1 MTADILKRVLWF
13 FLFVLAQVF
22 VFGRIHLFH
31 YATPLFYVY
40 FVALFPRNYP
50 KWSILVWSFLLGL
63 VIDSFYNTP
72 GLSSFSLTLIAAVQP
87 FVFEIFVSHD
97 AAENLEPSARAIGP
111 LKYSA
116 YISMLVFLYCVVF
129 YTLEIFSFF
138 NWEQWA
144 FCVIG
149 STVITLLLIATIEY
163 TRGK

>member
-63 VIDSFYNTP
+63 FIDTFSNTP
-72 GLSSFSLTLIAAVQP
+72 GLSSFSLTLIAAIQP
-87 FVFEIFVSHD
+87 YVFEIFVSRE
-97 AAENLEPSARAIGP
+97 AAENLEPSAKAIGP

-138 NWEQWA
+138 NWEQWI

-149 STVITLLLIATIEY
+149 STVLTLLLIATIEY

>member
-63 VIDSFYNTP
+63 VIDTFSNTP
-72 GLSSFSLTLIAAVQP
+72 GLSSFSLTLIAAIQP
-87 FVFEIFVSHD
+87 YVFEIFVSRE
-97 AAENLEPSARAIGP
+97 AAENLEPSAKAIGP

-116 YISMLVFLYCVVF
+116 YISMLAFLY
-129 YTLEIFSFF
+129 
-138 NWEQWA
+138 
-144 FCVIG
+144 
-149 STVITLLLIATIEY
+149 
-163 TRGK
+163 

>member
-63 VIDSFYNTP
+63 VIDTFSNTP
-72 GLSSFSLTLIAAVQP
+72 GLSSFSLTLIAAIQP
-87 FVFEIFVSHD
+87 YVFEIFVSRE
-97 AAENLEPSARAIGP
+97 AAENLEPSAKAIGP

-138 NWEQWA
+138 NWEQWIV
-144 FCVIG
+144 CVIG
-149 STVITLLLIATIEY
+149 STVLTLLLIATIEY

>member
-63 VIDSFYNTP
+63 VIDTFSNTP
-72 GLSSFSLTLIAAVQP
+72 GLSSFSLTLIAAIQP
-87 FVFEIFVSHD
+87 YAFEIFVSRE
-97 AAENLEPSARAIGP
+97 AAENLEPSAKAIGP

-129 YTLEIFSFF
+129 YTLEIFSFI
-138 NWEQWA
+138 NWLQWVL
-144 FCVIG
+144 CVTG
-149 STVITLLLIATIEY
+149 STLITLLLIAAFEY
-163 TRGK
+163 TRSK